1 MQFPTPYPDELWY
14 SIIARYHKRSGN
26 PYWYMSIQE
35 LFDGRTNSHQISGFY
50 PNETI
55 IMAHIKF
62 PNVIDLRKAVLEST
76 LLPYLM
82 RFYPKEKKIQAFED
96 FINGVNTKPRLYR
109 YTKHDKLRYCPLCR
123 QEDIEKYGEPYWH
136 TVHQIELMP
145 LCPIHRCR
153 IREITTH
160 KSLFSGRYTPMPED
174 DEPVFD
180 CAHYEPALTDTL
192 FAYYRMPFEV
202 SPNIK
207 SDNLARAME
216 NAGLISDMNIL
227 YTKYDGDKL
236 YKALLD
242 FYPSELVKQYFGE
255 KILMA
260 HASRLRNHR
269 VYSPEEYAL
278 IATMIGL
285 EPELIFSDEQIPLHV
300 EEKLRM
306 LERLASQGNVYS
318 KQQIAKIVGI
328 PTYRLRAY
336 TERFGLEPFWFDIER
351 TQLQGKSVYSG
362 IRVSQEDAEILDRYM
377 EEHFLESRKYAA
389 YSLIRQF
396 LMAYEAEKESRATM

>member
-1 MQFPTPYPDELWY
+1 MQFPTPYPGELWY

-26 PYWYMSIQE
+26 PFWYMSIQE
-35 LFDGRTNSHQISGFY
+35 LFDGRTNSTLITGFY
-50 PNETI
+50 PNESI
-55 IMAHIKF
+55 IMVHDKF

-192 FAYYRMPFEV
+192 FAYYRMPFEA
-202 SPNIK
+202 SPNIE

-216 NAGLISDMNIL
+216 NAGLISDMNIR
-227 YTKYDGDKL
+227 YTKYDGAKL
-236 YKALLD
+236 HKALVD
-242 FYPSELVKQYFGE
+242 FYSPELIEQYFGTDI
-255 KILMA
+255 KMQY
-260 HASRLRNHR
+260 ASRLRNHIAR
-269 VYSPEEYAL
+269 NPEQYAL

-285 EPELIFSDEQIPLHV
+285 EPELIFSNERIPLRV
-300 EEKLRM
+300 EERLRM
-306 LERLASQGNVYS
+306 LARLASQGNVYS
-318 KQQIAKIVGI
+318 KQQVSKIAGI

-351 TQLQGKSVYSG
+351 SQLQGKSVYSG
-362 IRVSQEDAEILDRYM
+362 IRVSQEDAEILDEYM
-377 EEHFLESRKYAA
+377 KEHFLESRKYAA

-396 LMAYEAEKESRATM
+396 LMGYQATKDDVGK